1 MYSKKKFILIKQ
13 KIYTLFIDI
22 FLFSYKNGVFGDKFG
37 NLFEIMGKRMNFTH
51 KGIPS
56 KDGQYGTRVSL
67 INLIYFISLGANLI
81 KLPLTS

>member
-1 MYSKKKFILIKQ
+1 MLI
-13 KIYTLFIDI
+13 ISC
-22 FLFSYKNGVFGDKFG
+22 LFSYKNGVFGDKFG

-67 INLIYFISLGANLI
+67 IHRLFTMYLNIYIFFFLFEVHE
-81 KLPLTS
+81 LPLTSVIS